1 MGEKY
6 YKPVL
11 KKGKHLLDSKD
22 HPDRKR
28 GLARDDNNKNQDI
41 VEWEEYDIEDLQ
53 NTDYGSYSYERN
65 EYQLSE
71 EQEEL
76 AQMIGEALG
85 AAIITGGIVLVR
97 EVIAPWFRSIE
108 WPWTKK
114 KKDVIRSVVST
125 KAELKVPAYEM
136 AKNKRKKTTDLQN
149 PNITAEI
156 DEAFEKIYFDMD
168 EEEAKEHMMR
178 LVYHMLGVV
187 NEIRIISNA
196 RIRKGS
202 KSKKICAEQQK
213 EMEMLLAEKV
223 AVKLDQLLSNDSLH
237 LDLNTSRD
245 LFQLT
250 GGGVHLNGEYVPV
263 QTERILEAMYALPA
277 AGE

>member
-11 KKGKHLLDSKD
+11 KPGKHLLDSKD
-22 HPDRKR
+22 HSDRKR
-28 GLARDDNNKNQDI
+28 GLARDKNNKNQDI

-53 NTDYGSYSYERN
+53 NTSYDSYSYEMN
-65 EYQLSE
+65 EIQLSE

-85 AAIITGGIVLVR
+85 AAIVAGGIVLVR
-97 EVIAPWFRSIE
+97 EVIAPWFRRIE

-114 KKDVIRSVVST
+114 KKGVDRSSADT
-125 KAELKVPAYEM
+125 NEKRNVPVYEM
-136 AKNKRKKTTDLQN
+136 IKNKRKKSTDLQSSD
-149 PNITAEI
+149 ITTEI
-156 DEAFEKIYFDMD
+156 DQAFEKIHFDMD
-168 EEEAKEHMMR
+168 EEEAREHMMR

-196 RIRKGS
+196 RIQ
-202 KSKKICAEQQK
+202 KSGESEQICAEHQK
-213 EMEMLLAEKV
+213 EMENLLAEKV
-223 AVKLDQLLSNDSLH
+223 ALKLDQLLSNDDLY

-263 QTERILEAMYALPA
+263 QTGRILEAMYALPVE
-277 AGE
+277 GE

>member
-11 KKGKHLLDSKD
+11 KNGKHLLDSKD
-22 HPDRKR
+22 HPGRKR
-28 GLARDDNNKNQDI
+28 GLARDKNNKNQDI
-41 VEWEEYDIEDLQ
+41 IEWEEYDIEDLQ
-53 NTDYGSYSYERN
+53 NTDYNPYSYEKN
-65 EYQLSE
+65 EFQLSE
-71 EQEEL
+71 EQEEI

-85 AAIITGGIVLVR
+85 AAVVAGGIVLVR
-97 EVIAPWFRSIE
+97 EVIAPWFRRIE
-108 WPWTKK
+108 WPWAKK
-114 KKDVIRSVVST
+114 KNSVVRSSAST
-125 KAELKVPAYEM
+125 NKEVKVSAYEI
-136 AKNKRKKTTDLQN
+136 AKNRKKKTTDLQN
-149 PNITAEI
+149 PDITTEI
-156 DEAFEKIYFDMD
+156 DQAFEEIYFDMD

-196 RIRKGS
+196 RILKSS
-202 KSKKICAEQQK
+202 KSKQICTEQQK
-213 EMEMLLAEKV
+213 EMERLLAEKV
-223 AVKLDQLLSNDSLH
+223 AVKLDQLLSDNSLH

-263 QTERILEAMYALPA
+263 QTGKILEAMYALPVA
-277 AGE
+277 E